1 MPVRTAAER
10 DARKA
15 HSVAPGTGGRATM
28 ALMIATAMQAF
39 DATIANV
46 ALPQLEA
53 SLSGGIELG
62 AWVMTSYL
70 CASAVVAPLTG
81 WVRHRYGARRLFP
94 AAIALYALVSLGCS
108 IAPSAEV
115 LILFRILQG
124 AAGGLILPLSQAI
137 LLDIHPEREHGRVLG
152 MWGATVMIGP
162 ILGPVLGGVITD
174 LASWRWIFAVNLPL
188 AALAIFGL
196 RGALPPSDRA
206 ERAPIDW
213 IGMVLLTVGVGMLEF
228 GILRSIGIPEL
239 LSPETIGETMI
250 GVFALSVTTFRNRLF
265 NSRRPLFQIEI
276 FSDRNFL
283 ISASYNFVISGLL
296 FATIVFLPAL
306 AQGPLGFSSTL
317 AGLTIVPR
325 GVGTMLMMLAS
336 GRLMG
341 VVG

>member
-10 DARKA
+10 DSGKA
-15 HSVAPGTGGRATM
+15 HSAAPGAVGRATM

-70 CASAVVAPLTG
+70 CASAVIAPLTG
-81 WVRHRYGARRLFP
+81 WVRHRYGAKRLFP

-108 IAPSAEV
+108 IAPSAAV
-115 LILFRILQG
+115 LILFRVFQG

-137 LLDIHPEREHGRVLG
+137 LLDIHPEREHGRMLG

-188 AALAIFGL
+188 ADLAIYGL
-196 RGALPPSDRA
+196 RGVLPPSDRT
-206 ERAPIDW
+206 ERAPVDW
-213 IGMVLLTVGVGMLEF
+213 LAMVLLTVGVVRVEF
-228 GILRSIGIPEL
+228 GMLRSIGVPEL
-239 LSPETIGETMI
+239 LSPETVGETMI
-250 GVFALSVTTFRNRLF
+250 GILALSVTTFRSRLF
-265 NSRRPLFQIEI
+265 ISRPPLFQTEI

-296 FATIVFLPAL
+296 F
-306 AQGPLGFSSTL
+306 
-317 AGLTIVPR
+317 
-325 GVGTMLMMLAS
+325 
-336 GRLMG
+336 
-341 VVG
+341 